1 MEMNNL
7 IDRFKRNKSRRRRA
21 GAGALT
27 FSVLLAGTAC
37 TTEASPNPQNPMLQ
51 YKQAIRDNAYDRRL
65 VGGDCKAPVLVET
78 TIEDAARQSFEAETE
93 PGSPQDL
100 AIAMGSAILQQ
111 FELPEANRKDVNDIF
126 VRVCVDPELTGLARS
141 LFDNPKQ
148 PNIYMPR
155 LPLEK
160 NAGH

>member
-1 MEMNNL
+1 M
-7 IDRFKRNKSRRRRA
+7 
-21 GAGALT
+21 
-27 FSVLLAGTAC
+27 SVLATGTAAC
-37 TTEASPNPQNPMLQ
+37 TKEASRNPQDPTFQ
-51 YKQAIRDNAYDRRL
+51 YQQAIRDNAYDRRL
-65 VGGDCKAPVLVET
+65 LGGDCKAPVLVET
-78 TIEDAARQSFEAETE
+78 TIEDAARQSFGAETE

-100 AIAMGSAILQQ
+100 AIAMGSAVLQQ
-111 FELPEANRKDVNDIF
+111 FELPKVNQKDENDTF

-141 LFDNPKQ
+141 LFDKPEQ